1 MSKAY
6 LIQAGIHQAAADA
19 IGEKVANSL
28 TAVVGPAQNTA
39 AICPA
44 DVNVFTTVAANG
56 ACIIG
61 APSVGSLYTLSAP
74 GDEITVINYGA
85 NPLSIYPPVGGKI
98 SNGTANAAVSVA
110 ANAGARFKCIDGINF
125 HQF

>member
-6 LIQAGIHQAAADA
+6 MIQAGIHQAWADA

-28 TAVVGPAQNTA
+28 TAAGATQATA

-44 DVNVFTTVAANG
+44 DVNVFTTVAASTG
-56 ACIIG
+56 AILG
-61 APSVGSLYTLSAP
+61 APSVGSSYTLAAP

-85 NPLSIYPPVGGKI
+85 NALSVYPPVGGKI
-98 SNGTANAAVSVA
+98 SNGTLNTAVSVA
-110 ANAGARFKCIDGINF
+110 ANAGARFKCIDGLNF